1 MFSTF
6 SKKSTPG
13 SSEPMYQGVKYA
25 VMFIV
30 SAVLF
35 SWLWPFVV
43 IDAGHRGV
51 ITTFGKVDQNV
62 LQEGLHLRIPIM
74 QQVKEINVQIQKGEG
89 DGDAASRDLQ
99 QVHAKI
105 ALNYHLI
112 PSRVAETYQAIGNL
126 ETVGDRIIIP
136 SVQEAVK
143 ATTAKYTAEELISKR
158 PEVRDQISQFMK
170 DRLLRHGITID
181 EFSIV
186 NFRFS
191 ESFNTAI
198 EQKTTSAQLKLK
210 AEQDL
215 ERIKVEAEQKIAS
228 AKAEAESLRLQKQE
242 ITPDLLKL
250 REIENQRV
258 ALDKWDGRLPQV
270 TGGSI
275 PMINIKQ

>member
-1 MFSTF
+1 MAIIN
-6 SKKSTPG
+6 
-13 SSEPMYQGVKYA
+13 SSLEVNAFPKVIKY
-25 VMFIV
+25 V
-30 SAVLF
+30 VLALVVLILF
-35 SWLWPFVV
+35 FWLNPFVV
-43 IDAGHRGV
+43 INAGHRGV
-51 ITTFGKVDQNV
+51 ITTFGKVNQTV
-62 LQEGLHLRIPIM
+62 LEEGLHFRIPIM
-74 QQVKEINVQIQKGEG
+74 QQVREINVQIQKAEG

-99 QVHAKI
+99 QVHTKI

-112 PSRVAETYQAIGNL
+112 PTRVAETYQLVGDL
-126 ETVGDRIIIP
+126 SSVGDRIIVP
-136 SVQEAVK
+136 AVQEAFK

-191 ESFNTAI
+191 ESFNQAI
-198 EQKTTSAQLKLK
+198 EGKTTADQLKLK
-210 AEQDL
+210 AERDL

-250 REIENQRV
+250 REIENQRL
-258 ALDKWDGRLPQV
+258 ALEKWNGQLPQV
-270 TGGSI
+270 TGGSV
-275 PMINIKQ
+275 PMINIR

>member
-1 MFSTF
+1 MAIIS
-6 SKKSTPG
+6 PNL
-13 SSEPMYQGVKYA
+13 Q
-25 VMFIV
+25 V
-30 SAVLF
+30 SAFPNVIKYVVLAIVVLVLL
-35 SWLWPFVV
+35 SWLNPFVV
-43 IDAGHRGV
+43 INAGHRGV
-51 ITTFGKVDQNV
+51 ITTFGKVNQTV
-62 LQEGLHLRIPIM
+62 LEEGLHFRIPIV
-74 QQVKEINVQIQKGEG
+74 QQVREINVQIQKAEG

-99 QVHAKI
+99 QVHTKI

-112 PSRVAETYQAIGNL
+112 PTRVAETFQLVGDLNS
-126 ETVGDRIIIP
+126 VGDRIIVP
-136 SVQEAVK
+136 AVQEAFK

-191 ESFNTAI
+191 ESFNQAI
-198 EQKTTSAQLKLK
+198 EGKTTADQLKLK
-210 AEQDL
+210 AERDL

-250 REIENQRV
+250 REIENQRL
-258 ALDKWDGRLPQV
+258 ALEKWNGQLPQV
-270 TGGSI
+270 TGGSV
-275 PMINIKQ
+275 PLINIK

>member
-1 MFSTF
+1 M
-6 SKKSTPG
+6 
-13 SSEPMYQGVKYA
+13 A
-25 VMFIV
+25 IV
-30 SAVLF
+30 SPNIEIRAFPSVIKYVVLVIVALVLL
-35 SWLWPFVV
+35 SWLNPFVV
-43 IDAGHRGV
+43 INAGHRGV
-51 ITTFGKVDQNV
+51 ITTFGKVNPTV
-62 LQEGLHLRIPIM
+62 LEEGLHFRIPVM
-74 QQVKEINVQIQKGEG
+74 QQVREINVQIQKAEG

-99 QVHAKI
+99 QVHTKI

-112 PSRVAETYQAIGNL
+112 PTRVAETFQLVGDLNS
-126 ETVGDRIIIP
+126 VGDRIIVP
-136 SVQEAVK
+136 AVQEAFK

-191 ESFNTAI
+191 ESFNQAI
-198 EQKTTSAQLKLK
+198 EGKTTADQLKLK
-210 AEQDL
+210 AERDL

-250 REIENQRV
+250 REIENQRL
-258 ALDKWDGRLPQV
+258 ALEKWNGQLPQV
-270 TGGSI
+270 TGGSV
-275 PMINIKQ
+275 PMINIK